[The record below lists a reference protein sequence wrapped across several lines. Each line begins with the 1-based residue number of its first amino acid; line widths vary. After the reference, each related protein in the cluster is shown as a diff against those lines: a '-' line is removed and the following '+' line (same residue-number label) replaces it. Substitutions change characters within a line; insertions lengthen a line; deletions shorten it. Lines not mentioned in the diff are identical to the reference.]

1 MALDKI
7 KTIIAEHFNIN
18 EADITAETTMEELG
32 ADSLDIVELIMGL
45 EDEFGIT
52 FPDSEASNIKTVAD
66 ISKYVE
72 ESK

>member
-7 KTIIAEHFNIN
+7 KNIIAEHFNIDAG
-18 EADITAETTMEELG
+18 EITAETTMEELG

-66 ISKYVE
+66 IAKYVE